1 MSRLR
6 GAPWPLFLVSLSSLG
21 FEIALTRYFAV
32 AKWSE
37 YGYWVISIVLAGF
50 ALSGV
55 VLALARDFFARHG
68 QRFLAW
74 LPAALIL
81 AAAAGYHLVTTNP
94 FNPLQLQNQAT
105 YAPQLWNIAGYY
117 ACLLPFFFLTGV
129 FVSLSFVLNPAQ
141 IGRVYGFDLT
151 GAGVGALLV
160 LGLMEVVHPFSLVP
174 CLLVPLALA
183 ALVGRPSD
191 KTDQSR
197 HPGEGRG
204 PGPRESRSG
213 RPLDSGFRRN
223 DERGERRGPA
233 LLAAMLALIAGEAL
247 LILDNEAAFNDFKAI
262 YAPLHVPDSKT
273 LAEIRSPRGL
283 YMLLDD
289 FTERVDT
296 DLSNNAGMLGLTGPP
311 TTLGMYR
318 DGNRIAAIPKP
329 PGANATTYAGAT
341 LAALPYILL
350 PHPSVLLAGASGG
363 FRIAEARALGAASVL
378 ALEPEPVLRRA
389 LRDGLPGAPSF
400 APDAAVRID
409 GISPIAAVAS
419 GQKFDLIDM
428 SGDFLDSGE
437 ANASAFAAE
446 ALAAD
451 LRALTPDGLVSIP
464 VSIREFPA
472 YAIRMLATARAAL
485 LAAGIADPVA
495 HVIVYRS
502 AWNVRILLSPAPFD
516 AARVAVA
523 KKFCDDRSFDM
534 SFYPGIDIAAARAGI
549 YNDLPAVSFEAGEV
563 TSGDG
568 AHDAIA
574 DEAGLILA
582 GEETSSSRSFN
593 LSPITYDRPA
603 YYAVLR
609 LAHLGTLLQRL
620 ELLPQAEIGQIVNLA
635 VLAQAVVIAALVLAV
650 PLAGHGRIRAPGVGT
665 LRAATYFAAL
675 GLGFLFI
682 EIFFI
687 ERAAFYLNDRTS
699 AFALVLTGML
709 IFSGFGAMLAGR
721 FAARPARGMAL
732 AGGVAVAW
740 CAAMLAGLQP
750 LLLATLG
757 APWLLRA
764 AIVLALVAPLS
775 VALGLPFPL
784 GLARTGSGAFL
795 PWAWAL
801 NGAFSVVSTPL
812 ANLIAVQQGYDGVL
826 LLALLL
832 YVLAILTFPSPRT

>member
-1 MSRLR
+1 MIPARFGLL
-6 GAPWPLFLVSLSSLG
+6 PLFLVSLGSLG

-55 VLALARDFFARHG
+55 VLALARDWFARRG
-68 QRFLAW
+68 PILLAW

-81 AAAAGYHLVTTNP
+81 AAAGGYHLVTTNP

-129 FVSLSFVLNPAQ
+129 FVSLSFVLNPTR
-141 IGRVYGFDLT
+141 IGRVYGADLT
-151 GAGVGALLV
+151 GAGAGALLV
-160 LGLMEVVHPFSLVP
+160 LALMAFVHPFDLAA

-183 ALVGRPSD
+183 ALANRKAVP
-191 KTDQSR
+191 
-197 HPGEGRG
+197 
-204 PGPRESRSG
+204 
-213 RPLDSGFRRN
+213 
-223 DERGERRGPA
+223 
-233 LLAAMLALIAGEAL
+233 LLAAVVALLAGEAL
-247 LILDNEAAFNDFKAI
+247 LLGDNEAAFNDFKAI

-296 DLSNNAGMLGLTGPP
+296 DVSNDAGMLGLPGPP
-311 TTLGMYR
+311 TTLGLYR
-318 DGNRIAAIPKP
+318 DGNRIAALPKP
-329 PGANATTYAGAT
+329 PGASATYAGAT
-341 LAALPYILL
+341 LAALPYALL
-350 PHPSVLLAGASGG
+350 VHPRVLLAGASGG

-378 ALEPEPVLRRA
+378 ALEPEPILRGA
-389 LRDGLPGAPSF
+389 LREGLATSPALPPDPSV
-400 APDAAVRID
+400 AISAA
-409 GISPIAAVAS
+409 SPIAAVAG
-419 GQKFDLIDM
+419 GQTFDLIDI
-428 SGDFLDSGE
+428 SADFLDSGE
-437 ANASAFAAE
+437 ANATAFAAE

-451 LRALTPDGLVSIP
+451 LRALAPGGIVSIP

-472 YAIRMLATARAAL
+472 YAVRMLATARAAL
-485 LAAGIADPVA
+485 LALGIADPA
-495 HVIVYRS
+495 SHVLVYRS
-502 AWNVRILLSPAPFD
+502 AWNVRILLSPRAFGPERIA
-516 AARVAVA
+516 AAR
-523 KKFCDDRSFDM
+523 KFCDDRSFDL
-534 SFYPGIDIAAARAGI
+534 SFYPGIDVAAARAGI
-549 YNDLPAVSFEAGEV
+549 YNDLPDVSFEAGEV

-574 DEAGLILA
+574 DEAGAVLA
-582 GEETSSSRSFN
+582 GQDTASSRSFN
-593 LSPITYDRPA
+593 LAPITYDRPA

-609 LAHLGTLLQRL
+609 LDRLGTLLRRL
-620 ELLPQAEIGQIVNLA
+620 ELLPQAEIGPLVNLA
-635 VLAQAVVIAALVLAV
+635 VLAQALVIAALVLAV
-650 PLAGHGRIRAPGVGT
+650 PLLGHGRIRAPGVGT

-687 ERAAFYLNDRTS
+687 ERASFYLNDRTS
-699 AFALVLTGML
+699 AFALVLTAML
-709 IFSGFGAMLAGR
+709 IFSGLGSMLAGR
-721 FAARPARGMAL
+721 FSANPRRGVAL
-732 AGGVAVAW
+732 ACGVVVAW
-740 CAAMLAGLQP
+740 CAAMWLGLQP
-750 LLLATLG
+750 MLLASLG
-757 APWLLRA
+757 WPFLVR
-764 AIVLALVAPLS
+764 ALVVLGLLAPVS

-784 GLARTGSGAFL
+784 GLSRAGSGAFL

-812 ANLIAVQQGYDGVL
+812 ANLIATQRGYDGVL

-832 YVLAILTFPSPRT
+832 YLLCIIVFPSSRTTQWQDASAP